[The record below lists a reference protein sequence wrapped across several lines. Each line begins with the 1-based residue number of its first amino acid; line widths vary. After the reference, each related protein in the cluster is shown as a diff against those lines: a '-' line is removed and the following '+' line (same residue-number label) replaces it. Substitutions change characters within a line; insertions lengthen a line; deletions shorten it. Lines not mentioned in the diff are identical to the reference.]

1 MSINKKIIPFLFIV
15 HAYLCHVKARG
26 KTNLTN
32 KRVLIIFSKTCRCPV
47 GIGPRQRN
55 RARPYSHFELQKE
68 IGRRSPDC
76 GRLFFAALTLPIAA
90 LTFPIA
96 APTRIGTHQRLP
108 IQMNSIP
115 SKMRKRSK
123 ALALRFFS
131 WKSIAPK
138 RKDTTTEPRRISDIT
153 EIIADGSFRAV
164 R

>member
-76 GRLFFAALTLPIAA
+76 GRLFFSALTLPIAA
-90 LTFPIA
+90 PTLLIA
-96 APTRIGTHQRLP
+96 APTRFRTHQRLP

>member
-76 GRLFFAALTLPIAA
+76 GRLFFAALTFPIAA

-96 APTRIGTHQRLP
+96 APTRFRTHQRLP

-138 RKDTTTEPRRISDIT
+138 RKDTTTEPRRIREIT

>member
-15 HAYLCHVKARG
+15 HAYLCHVKARDE
-26 KTNLTN
+26 TNLTN

-76 GRLFFAALTLPIAA
+76 GRLFFAAPTLPIAA
-90 LTFPIA
+90 PN
-96 APTRIGTHQRLP
+96 RIGTHQRLP

-115 SKMRKRSK
+115 SRMRKRSK

>member
-76 GRLFFAALTLPIAA
+76 GRLFFAALTLPI
-90 LTFPIA
+90 T
-96 APTRIGTHQRLP
+96 APNRIGTHQRLP

-115 SKMRKRSK
+115 SRMRKRSK

>member
-55 RARPYSHFELQKE
+55 RARPDSHFELQKE

-76 GRLFFAALTLPIAA
+76 GRLFFAALTLPIVAP
-90 LTFPIA
+90 TFPIA
-96 APTRIGTHQRLP
+96 ALTRIRTPQRLP

-138 RKDTTTEPRRISDIT
+138 RKETTTELRRISDIT

>member
-1 MSINKKIIPFLFIV
+1 MSINKKIIPFLLVV
-15 HAYLCHVKARG
+15 HAYLCHVKARDE
-26 KTNLTN
+26 TNLTN

-55 RARPYSHFELQKE
+55 RARPDSHFELQKE

-76 GRLFFAALTLPIAA
+76 GRLFFAAPTFPIAA
-90 LTFPIA
+90 LT
-96 APTRIGTHQRLP
+96 RIRTHQRLP

>member
-76 GRLFFAALTLPIAA
+76 GRLFFAAPTL
-90 LTFPIA
+90 PIA

>member
-1 MSINKKIIPFLFIV
+1 MSINKKIIPFLLVV
-15 HAYLCHVKARG
+15 HAYLCHVKARDE
-26 KTNLTN
+26 TNLTN

>member
-15 HAYLCHVKARG
+15 HAYLCHVKARDE
-26 KTNLTN
+26 TNLTN
-32 KRVLIIFSKTCRCPV
+32 KRVLIIFSKPCRCPV

-55 RARPYSHFELQKE
+55 RARPDSHFELQKE

-76 GRLFFAALTLPIAA
+76 GRLFFAAPTLPIAA
-90 LTFPIA
+90 PTLPIA
-96 APTRIGTHQRLP
+96 APTRIKTHQRLP

>member
-1 MSINKKIIPFLFIV
+1 MSINKKIIPFLLIV

-76 GRLFFAALTLPIAA
+76 GRLFFAALTFPIAA

-96 APTRIGTHQRLP
+96 APTRFRTHQRLP

-138 RKDTTTEPRRISDIT
+138 RKDTTTEPRRIREIT

>member
-1 MSINKKIIPFLFIV
+1 MSINKKIIPFLLVV
-15 HAYLCHVKARG
+15 HAYLCHDKARDE
-26 KTNLTN
+26 TNLTN

-76 GRLFFAALTLPIAA
+76 GRLFFAAPTLPIAA
-90 LTFPIA
+90 PN
-96 APTRIGTHQRLP
+96 RIGTHQRLP

-115 SKMRKRSK
+115 SRMRKRSK

>member
-32 KRVLIIFSKTCRCPV
+32 KRVLIIFSKPCRCPV

-55 RARPYSHFELQKE
+55 RARPDSHFELQKE

-76 GRLFFAALTLPIAA
+76 GRLFFAALA
-90 LTFPIA
+90 FPIA

>member
-15 HAYLCHVKARG
+15 HAYLCHVKARDE
-26 KTNLTN
+26 TNLTN

-76 GRLFFAALTLPIAA
+76 GRLFFAAQTLPIAA

-96 APTRIGTHQRLP
+96 ALTRIGTHQRLP
-108 IQMNSIP
+108 IQINSIP

-138 RKDTTTEPRRISDIT
+138 RKDTTTEPRRIREIT

>member
-15 HAYLCHVKARG
+15 HAYLCHVKARDE
-26 KTNLTN
+26 TNLTN

-76 GRLFFAALTLPIAA
+76 GRLFFAAPTLPIAA
-90 LTFPIA
+90 PN
-96 APTRIGTHQRLP
+96 RIGTHQRLP

-138 RKDTTTEPRRISDIT
+138 RKETTTELRRISDIT

>member
-76 GRLFFAALTLPIAA
+76 GRLFFAALT
-90 LTFPIA
+90 FPIEV
-96 APTRIGTHQRLP
+96 PTRIGTHQRLP

>member
-76 GRLFFAALTLPIAA
+76 GRLFFAALTLPITA

-96 APTRIGTHQRLP
+96 VPTRIGTHQRLP

>member
-1 MSINKKIIPFLFIV
+1 MSINKKIIPFLLVV
-15 HAYLCHVKARG
+15 HAYLCHVKARDE
-26 KTNLTN
+26 TNLTN

-76 GRLFFAALTLPIAA
+76 GRLFFAALT
-90 LTFPIA
+90 FPIA
-96 APTRIGTHQRLP
+96 APTRFRTHQRLP

>member
-1 MSINKKIIPFLFIV
+1 MSINKKIIPFLLIV
-15 HAYLCHVKARG
+15 HAYLCHVKARDE
-26 KTNLTN
+26 TNLTN
-32 KRVLIIFSKTCRCPV
+32 KRVLIIFSKPCRCPV

-76 GRLFFAALTLPIAA
+76 GRLFFAAPTL
-90 LTFPIA
+90 PIA

-115 SKMRKRSK
+115 SRMRKRSK

>member
-15 HAYLCHVKARG
+15 HAYLCHVKARDE
-26 KTNLTN
+26 TNLTN

-76 GRLFFAALTLPIAA
+76 GRLFFAAPTLPIAA
-90 LTFPIA
+90 PN
-96 APTRIGTHQRLP
+96 RIGTHQRLP

-115 SKMRKRSK
+115 SRMRKRSK

-138 RKDTTTEPRRISDIT
+138 RKETTTELRRISDIT

>member
-1 MSINKKIIPFLFIV
+1 MSINKKIIPFLLSV

-76 GRLFFAALTLPIAA
+76 GRLFFAAPTL
-90 LTFPIA
+90 PIA

>member
-1 MSINKKIIPFLFIV
+1 MSINKKIIPFLLVV

-76 GRLFFAALTLPIAA
+76 GRLFFAALT
-90 LTFPIA
+90 FPIA
-96 APTRIGTHQRLP
+96 VPTRIGTHQRLP

-115 SKMRKRSK
+115 SRMRKRSK

>member
-76 GRLFFAALTLPIAA
+76 GRLFFAALTFPIAA

-96 APTRIGTHQRLP
+96 ALTRIGTHQRLP
-108 IQMNSIP
+108 IQINSIP

>member
-15 HAYLCHVKARG
+15 HAYLCHVKARDE
-26 KTNLTN
+26 TNLTN
-32 KRVLIIFSKTCRCPV
+32 KRVLIIFSKPCRCPV

-76 GRLFFAALTLPIAA
+76 GRLFFAALTLPITA

-96 APTRIGTHQRLP
+96 VPTRIGTHQRLP

>member
-90 LTFPIA
+90 T
-96 APTRIGTHQRLP
+96 TRIGTHQRLP

>member
-1 MSINKKIIPFLFIV
+1 MSINKKIIPFLLVV
-15 HAYLCHVKARG
+15 HAYLCHDKARDE
-26 KTNLTN
+26 TNLTN

-76 GRLFFAALTLPIAA
+76 GRLFFAAPTL
-90 LTFPIA
+90 PIA

-115 SKMRKRSK
+115 SRMRKRSK

-138 RKDTTTEPRRISDIT
+138 RKETTTELRRISDIT

>member
-76 GRLFFAALTLPIAA
+76 GRLFFAAPTL
-90 LTFPIA
+90 PIA

-108 IQMNSIP
+108 IQINSIP

>member
-55 RARPYSHFELQKE
+55 RARPDSHFELQKE

-76 GRLFFAALTLPIAA
+76 GRLFFAALTLPITA

-96 APTRIGTHQRLP
+96 VPTRIGTHQRLP

>member
-1 MSINKKIIPFLFIV
+1 MSINKKIIPFLLVV
-15 HAYLCHVKARG
+15 HAYLCHVKARDE
-26 KTNLTN
+26 TNLTN

-76 GRLFFAALTLPIAA
+76 GRLFFAAPTLPIAA
-90 LTFPIA
+90 PN
-96 APTRIGTHQRLP
+96 RIGTHQRLP

-115 SKMRKRSK
+115 SRMRKRSK

-138 RKDTTTEPRRISDIT
+138 RKETTTELRRISDIT

>member
-1 MSINKKIIPFLFIV
+1 MSINKKIIPFLLIV

-76 GRLFFAALTLPIAA
+76 GRLFFAALT
-90 LTFPIA
+90 FPIA
-96 APTRIGTHQRLP
+96 APTRFRTHQRLP
-108 IQMNSIP
+108 IQINSIP

>member
-15 HAYLCHVKARG
+15 HAYLCHVKARDE
-26 KTNLTN
+26 TNLTN
-32 KRVLIIFSKTCRCPV
+32 KRVLIIFSKPCRCPV

-76 GRLFFAALTLPIAA
+76 GRLFFAAP
-90 LTFPIA
+90 TFPIA
-96 APTRIGTHQRLP
+96 ALTRIGTHQRLP

-138 RKDTTTEPRRISDIT
+138 RKDTTTEPRRIREIT

>member
-15 HAYLCHVKARG
+15 HAYLCHVKARDE
-26 KTNLTN
+26 TNLTN

-76 GRLFFAALTLPIAA
+76 GRLFFAAPTL
-90 LTFPIA
+90 PIA

-138 RKDTTTEPRRISDIT
+138 RKDTTTEPRRISEIT

>member
-1 MSINKKIIPFLFIV
+1 MSINKKIIPFLLVV
-15 HAYLCHVKARG
+15 HAYLCHVKARDE
-26 KTNLTN
+26 TNLTN

-76 GRLFFAALTLPIAA
+76 GRLFFAAP
-90 LTFPIA
+90 TFPIA
-96 APTRIGTHQRLP
+96 ALTRIGTHQRLP

>member
-15 HAYLCHVKARG
+15 HAYLCHVKARDE
-26 KTNLTN
+26 TNLTN

-76 GRLFFAALTLPIAA
+76 GRLFFAAPTL
-90 LTFPIA
+90 PIA

>member
-15 HAYLCHVKARG
+15 HAYLCHVKARDE
-26 KTNLTN
+26 TNLTN
-32 KRVLIIFSKTCRCPV
+32 KRVLIIFSKPCRCPV

-55 RARPYSHFELQKE
+55 RARPDSHFELQKE

-76 GRLFFAALTLPIAA
+76 GRLFFAAPTL
-90 LTFPIA
+90 PIA
-96 APTRIGTHQRLP
+96 APTRFRTHQRLP

>member
-15 HAYLCHVKARG
+15 HAYLCHVKARDE
-26 KTNLTN
+26 TNLTN

-76 GRLFFAALTLPIAA
+76 GRLFFAAPTL
-90 LTFPIA
+90 PIA

-138 RKDTTTEPRRISDIT
+138 RKDTTTEPRRIREIT

>member
-76 GRLFFAALTLPIAA
+76 GRLFFAA
-90 LTFPIA
+90 
-96 APTRIGTHQRLP
+96 PTRIGTHQRLP

>member
-32 KRVLIIFSKTCRCPV
+32 KRVLIIFSKPCRCPV

-76 GRLFFAALTLPIAA
+76 GRLFFAAPTL
-90 LTFPIA
+90 PIA

>member
-15 HAYLCHVKARG
+15 HAYLCHVKARDE
-26 KTNLTN
+26 TNLTN

-68 IGRRSPDC
+68 IGCRSPDC
-76 GRLFFAALTLPIAA
+76 GRLFFAAPTLPIAA
-90 LTFPIA
+90 PN
-96 APTRIGTHQRLP
+96 RIGTHQRLP

-115 SKMRKRSK
+115 SRMRKRSK

>member
-76 GRLFFAALTLPIAA
+76 GRLFFAAPTL
-90 LTFPIA
+90 PIA

-131 WKSIAPK
+131 WKSKAPHMK
-138 RKDTTTEPRRISDIT
+138 LTIT
-153 EIIADGSFRAV
+153 ELRRTMETMEIMAAGRLKA
-164 R
+164 

>member
-32 KRVLIIFSKTCRCPV
+32 KRVLIIFSKPCRCPV

-76 GRLFFAALTLPIAA
+76 GRLFFAALT
-90 LTFPIA
+90 FPIA
-96 APTRIGTHQRLP
+96 APTRFRTHQRLP